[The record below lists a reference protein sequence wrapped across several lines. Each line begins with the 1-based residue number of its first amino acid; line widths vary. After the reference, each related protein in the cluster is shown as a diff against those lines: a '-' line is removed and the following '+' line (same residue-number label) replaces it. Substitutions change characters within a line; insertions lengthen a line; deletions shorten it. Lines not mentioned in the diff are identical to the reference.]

1 MTSDAAKLV
10 GTFVV
15 EVGTRQAWL
24 FVGFCD
30 DRGTKATEFRLY
42 IDAPWTIG
50 DTTGD
55 ADSDETWMVSALEI
69 NNRTV
74 LNVLV
79 DTELNLRIDF
89 LNAPSLMVSGE
100 PTATT
105 AGDPWWLGDLTR

>member
-1 MTSDAAKLV
+1 MTSDPAKLA

-15 EVGTRQAWL
+15 EVGTRQAWP
-24 FVGFCD
+24 FIGFCD
-30 DRGTKATEFRLY
+30 DRGIKSTEFRLY

-55 ADSDETWMVSALEI
+55 ADSHDTWMVSALEI

-74 LNVLV
+74 SNVLV
-79 DTELNLRIDF
+79 DAGSNLRIVF
-89 LNAPSLMVSGE
+89 LDAPSVTVSGE

-105 AGDPWWLGDLTR
+105 VGDPWWLGDLTG